1 MASNQNFEMSDL
13 EIQHNCIGTIIN
25 MLIARKWTT
34 ETADKLLE
42 KIADPEELID
52 SKAVLCDVINKR
64 VAIKFYNYKL
74 TTMKN
79 DKEIDTFIA
88 NYPGHHR
95 ILIVY
100 DILPKAEIQIKDTK
114 DFEVFKTMEIV
125 RDISKHFLVPKHILL
140 SKEEAEQFMEE
151 YSLKKRD
158 MGRIFIDDP
167 MVRYLYAKKDDII
180 QIIRGSLISGY
191 STYYRLVVS
200 NSIYG

>member
-13 EIQHNCIGTIIN
+13 EIQHNCIRTIIN

-34 ETADKLLE
+34 ETADKIFGE
-42 KIADPEELID
+42 IADPNELID
-52 SKAVLCDVINKR
+52 SNAVLCDVINKR

-74 TTMKN
+74 TSMKN

-100 DILPKAEIQIKDTK
+100 DILPKAEKQIQDTK

-125 RDISKHFLVPKHILL
+125 RDITQHFLVPKHILL

>member
-34 ETADKLLE
+34 ETADKLFSL
-42 KIADPEELID
+42 IADPEELID

-100 DILPKAEIQIKDTK
+100 DILSKAEIQIKDTK

>member
-42 KIADPEELID
+42 KIVDPEELID

-100 DILPKAEIQIKDTK
+100 DILPKAEIQIKNTK

>member
-13 EIQHNCIGTIIN
+13 EIQHNCIRTIIN

-34 ETADKLLE
+34 ETADK
-42 KIADPEELID
+42 IFGVMADSEELID

-88 NYPGHHR
+88 SYPGHHR

-100 DILPKAEIQIKDTK
+100 DILPKAEKQIQDTK

-125 RDISKHFLVPKHILL
+125 RDITQHFLVPKHILL
-140 SKEEAEQFMEE
+140 SKEEADQFMEE

>member
-13 EIQHNCIGTIIN
+13 EIQHNCIRTIIN

-34 ETADKLLE
+34 ETADKIFRE
-42 KIADPEELID
+42 IADPNELID
-52 SKAVLCDVINKR
+52 SNAVLCDVINKR

-74 TTMKN
+74 TSMKN

-100 DILPKAEIQIKDTK
+100 DILPKAEKQIQDTK

-125 RDISKHFLVPKHILL
+125 RDITQHFLVPKHILL

>member
-1 MASNQNFEMSDL
+1 MASNQNFVMSDL

-34 ETADKLLE
+34 ETADKLFE
-42 KIADPEELID
+42 KLSDPEELID
-52 SKAVLCDVINKR
+52 SKAVLCNVINKS

-100 DILPKAEIQIKDTK
+100 DILPKAEKQIQDTK

-167 MVRYLYAKKDDII
+167 MARYLYAKKDDII

-191 STYYRLVVS
+191 STYYRLVVP

>member
-34 ETADKLLE
+34 ETADKLFE
-42 KIADPEELID
+42 KLSDPEELID
-52 SKAVLCDVINKR
+52 SKAVLCNVINKR

-100 DILPKAEIQIKDTK
+100 DILPKAEKQIQDTK
-114 DFEVFKTMEIV
+114 DFEAFKTMEIV

-167 MVRYLYAKKDDII
+167 MARYLYAKKDDIV

>member
-13 EIQHNCIGTIIN
+13 EIQHNCIETIIN

-34 ETADKLLE
+34 EPTDKLFE

-52 SKAVLCDVINKR
+52 SKAVICNVINRR

-79 DKEIDTFIA
+79 DKDIDTFIA
-88 NYPGHHR
+88 NYPDHHR

-100 DILPKAEIQIKDTK
+100 DILPKAEKQIQDTK

-125 RDISKHFLVPKHILL
+125 RDISKHYLIPKHILL
-140 SKEEAEQFMEE
+140 SKEEADQFMEE

-167 MVRYLYAKKDDII
+167 MARYLYAKKNDII
-180 QIIRGSLISGY
+180 QIIRGSIMSGY

>member
-88 NYPGHHR
+88 NYPEHHR

-114 DFEVFKTMEIV
+114 DFEVFKTMEII

>member
-52 SKAVLCDVINKR
+52 SKAVLCNVINKR

-88 NYPGHHR
+88 NYPEHHR

>member
-13 EIQHNCIGTIIN
+13 EIQHNCIRTIIN

-34 ETADKLLE
+34 ETADKIFGE
-42 KIADPEELID
+42 MADSEELID

-74 TTMKN
+74 TSMKN

-100 DILPKAEIQIKDTK
+100 DILPKAEKQIQDTK

-125 RDISKHFLVPKHILL
+125 RDITQHFLVPKHILL
-140 SKEEAEQFMEE
+140 SKEEADQFMEE